1 MKLHRTLT
9 AWKKCLQNGL
19 CVIEII
25 FSPRNPKCVLIRNE
39 FISKAKAALDGDP
52 NDFLSTWMPFPVQC
66 AVTLRVNTSEL
77 PGRAEAFSDFS
88 VIQFKQRCHSICS
101 PELFPTQISQFRVD
115 WRRQGE
121 VDWRRHVSPVFL
133 LGRWGNGRMGL
144 RASTLCLVRC

>member
-25 FSPRNPKCVLIRNE
+25 FSPGNPKCVLIRNE

-101 PELFPTQISQFRVD
+101 PKLFPTQISQFRVD
-115 WRRQGE
+115 VEEAGRGIMQ
-121 VDWRRHVSPVFL
+121 HVSPVFL
-133 LGRWGNGRMGL
+133 LGRCGNGRMGL
-144 RASTLCLVRC
+144 RASTICLVRC